1 MFLITL
7 FTPKLQFMIGKKYA
21 VLAVCILA
29 FLSSSF
35 AQDKDNTPESAS
47 SYDIRDSSLIPA
59 RRIPQHNEFLN
70 NAYPFP
76 AKPRN
81 QWEVGVKGGLS
92 TVSGDVRAWLPTFGF
107 GVHARKALGYTFSLR
122 AEYDYMVTKGLN
134 WQPSYYGYASNPQ
147 ISKYYNPNS
156 HLPVFYNYK
165 STIQSLSIQGLATL
179 NNINFHRAKSN
190 LAIYALAGFGI
201 MTYSTAYNLLDANGN
216 PYDFTQITNQFGG
229 SGFTYSNRKAI
240 KTALKNMMDGSFET
254 LAQRDPSQPTIF
266 GGTPFRPVLELGGG
280 IEFKLSDRF
289 NIALE
294 DKVSITKTDLIDGQ
308 EWQETGS
315 TTVHALTR
323 DFDSYNFLSVG
334 LNYNIGRKAVEPL
347 WWINPLDYA
356 YGEINAPKHMK
367 LPKPVLD
374 DADGDG
380 VTDQFDHEPNTPAGC
395 PVDTHGVSR
404 DTDGDGVPD
413 CKDKELITPTQCQPV
428 DADGVGKCPDPACCK
443 EINARLDSGGVGSM
457 GGGKG
462 RCFIGDLPSIVF
474 KGRTVTL
481 SKDGKAL
488 ASTIAEKM
496 RNNPGCKVAVIGY
509 GESSKTA
516 QQLSWD
522 RVNEVIKYLV
532 EKEGVNS
539 DRFIFRY
546 GQTGGDENTID
557 IKDGTGEEGP
567 NTVPAPHPNLRKR

>member
-1 MFLITL
+1 
-7 FTPKLQFMIGKKYA
+7 MIGKKYV
-21 VLAVCILA
+21 VLAGFLLA
-29 FLSSSF
+29 FLSQSF
-35 AQDKDNTPESAS
+35 AQDNTTESSS

-59 RRIPQHNEFLN
+59 KRIPQHNEFLN

-81 QWEVGVKGGLS
+81 QWEIGVSGGMS
-92 TVSGDVRAWLPTFGF
+92 SISGDVRATLPTFGF
-107 GVHARKALGYTFSLR
+107 GLHARKALGYIFSLR
-122 AEYDYMVTKGLN
+122 LEYDYLTMKGLN
-134 WQPSYYGYASNPQ
+134 WQPAYYGYAANPQ
-147 ISKYYNPNS
+147 IAQYYNS
-156 HLPVFYNYK
+156 STHTPVFYNYK
-165 STIQSLSIQGLATL
+165 STIQELSLQGVFNF
-179 NNINFHRAKSN
+179 NNIRFHKAKTETSF
-190 LAIYALAGFGI
+190 YAFGGLGI
-201 MTYSTAYNLLDANGN
+201 MTYSTAYNLLDDNTGGT
-216 PYDFTQITNQFGG
+216 PYDYTTVTNRFGS
-229 SGFTYSNRKAI
+229 SGFTYSNKKAI
-240 KTALKNMMDGSFET
+240 KDMLKGMMDNSYET
-254 LAQRDPSQPTIF
+254 VAQRDPSQPTIF
-266 GGTPFRPVLELGGG
+266 GGTPFRPILNLGLGM
-280 IEFKLSDRF
+280 EVKLSEKF

-294 DKVSITKTDLIDGQ
+294 DKVTITKSDLLDGQ
-308 EWQETGS
+308 QYQETGS
-315 TTVHALTR
+315 STDHALTR
-323 DFDSYNFLSVG
+323 DNDAYNYLSIG
-334 LNYNIGRKAVEPL
+334 LNYNIGKKAVEPL

-356 YGEINAPKHMK
+356 YSEINAPKHMK

-443 EINARLDSGGVGSM
+443 DINARIDAGAVGT
-457 GGGKG
+457 GGKP

-474 KGRTVTL
+474 KGRSVTL

-509 GESSKTA
+509 GESSKSA

-532 EKEGVNS
+532 EKEGVSS

-546 GQTGGDENTID
+546 GQAGGAENTID

-567 NTVPAPHPNLRKR
+567 NTVPAPHPNLRKK

>member
-1 MFLITL
+1 
-7 FTPKLQFMIGKKYA
+7 MIRKKYA
-21 VLAVCILA
+21 FLAVLFLA
-29 FLSSSF
+29 FISQAF
-35 AQDKDNTPESAS
+35 AQDNTAESSS

-59 RRIPQHNEFLN
+59 KRIPQHNEFLN

-81 QWEVGVKGGLS
+81 QWEIGVKGGLA
-92 TVSGDVRAWLPTFGF
+92 TVSGDVRSWLPTFGV
-107 GVHARKALGYTFSLR
+107 GIHARKALGYTFALR
-122 AEYDYMVTKGLN
+122 VEYDYLVSKGLN
-134 WQPSYYGYASNPQ
+134 WQPSYYGFAANPVINSVYPATGSN
-147 ISKYYNPNS
+147 
-156 HLPVFYNYK
+156 PVFYNYRT
-165 STIQSLSIQGLATL
+165 TIQELSLQGIATL
-179 NNINFHRAKSN
+179 SNIRFHKAKSSVN
-190 LAIYALAGFGI
+190 FYLLGGI
-201 MTYSTAYNLLDANGN
+201 GLMTYSTKYNLKDASGKA
-216 PYDFTQITNQFGG
+216 YEYSKIISQFGA
-229 SGFTYSNRKAI
+229 SGFTYANRKEI
-240 KTALKNMMDGSFET
+240 KKALKDMMDGSFET

-266 GGTPFRPVLELGGG
+266 GGTPFRPVLVLGGG
-280 IEFKLSDRF
+280 MEIKLSDKF
-289 NIALE
+289 NIAIE
-294 DKVSITKTDLIDGQ
+294 DKVSITKTDLLDGQ

-315 TTVHALTR
+315 TSVHAMTR
-323 DFDSYNFLSVG
+323 DYDSYNFLSVG
-334 LNYNIGRKAVEPL
+334 LNYNIGKRAVQPL

-356 YGEINAPKHMK
+356 YSEINAPRHMK

-443 EINARLDSGGVGSM
+443 EISAKLDSGGFGSM
-457 GGGKG
+457 GGKS

-481 SKDGKAL
+481 NKDGKAL
-488 ASTIAEKM
+488 AETIAEKM

-532 EKEGVNS
+532 EKEGINS

>member
-1 MFLITL
+1 
-7 FTPKLQFMIGKKYA
+7 MIGKKYI
-21 VLAVCILA
+21 VLTGVLLA
-29 FLSSSF
+29 FLSPGF
-35 AQDKDNTPESAS
+35 AQDNTSAESSS

-59 RRIPQHNEFLN
+59 KRIPQHNEFLN

-81 QWEVGVKGGLS
+81 EWEIGVKGGLA
-92 TVSGDVRAWLPTFGF
+92 TVSGDVRSWLPTFGF
-107 GVHARKALGYTFSLR
+107 GLHARKALGYTFSLR
-122 AEYDYMVTKGLN
+122 LEYDYMLAKGLN
-134 WQPSYYGYASNPQ
+134 WQPSYYGFATNAQ
-147 ISKYYNPNS
+147 ITKFYPANGAT
-156 HLPVFYNYK
+156 PVFYNYRT
-165 STIQSLSIQGLATL
+165 TIQDLSIQGIVTL

-190 LAIYALAGFGI
+190 IAVYALGGFGI
-201 MTYSTAYNLLDANGN
+201 MTYSTLYNLTDANGQ
-216 PYDFTQITNQFGG
+216 PYNYQSIVNQFGPG
-229 SGFTYSNRKAI
+229 GFAYSNRKNI
-240 KTALKNMMDGSFET
+240 KTALKNMMDGTFET
-254 LAQRDPSQPTIF
+254 LGQRDASQPTIF

-280 IEFKLSDRF
+280 IAYKLSDKF

-294 DKVSITKTDLIDGQ
+294 DKVSITKTDLLDGQ

-315 TTVHALTR
+315 VAVHAMTR
-323 DFDSYNFLSVG
+323 DYDSYNFLSLG
-334 LNYNIGRKAVEPL
+334 LNYNIGKRAVEPL

-356 YGEINAPKHMK
+356 YSELNAPRHMK

-443 EINARLDSGGVGSM
+443 EINAKLDSGGVGTL
-457 GGGKG
+457 GGRN
-462 RCFIGDLPSIVF
+462 RCSIGDLPSIVF
-474 KGRTVTL
+474 KGRSVTL

-496 RNNPGCKVAVIGY
+496 RNNPACKVAVIGY

-532 EKEGVNS
+532 EKEGINS

>member
-1 MFLITL
+1 
-7 FTPKLQFMIGKKYA
+7 MIGKKYV
-21 VLAVCILA
+21 VLAGFLLA
-29 FLSSSF
+29 FLSQSF
-35 AQDKDNTPESAS
+35 AQDNTTESAY

-59 RRIPQHNEFLN
+59 KRIPQHNEFLN

-76 AKPRN
+76 ALPRN
-81 QWEVGVKGGLS
+81 QWELGVKGGLS
-92 TVSGDVRAWLPTFGF
+92 TISGDVRSQLPTFGF
-107 GVHARKALGYTFSLR
+107 GLHARKALGYTFSLR
-122 AEYDYMVTKGLN
+122 LEYDYMTMKGLN
-134 WQPSYYGYASNPQ
+134 WQPSYTGYAANPQ
-147 ISKYYNPNS
+147 ISQYYS
-156 HLPVFYNYK
+156 AAAHDAVFYNYK
-165 STIQSLSIQGLATL
+165 STIQELAFEGIATL
-179 NNINFHRAKSN
+179 NNIRFHRAKSN
-190 LAIYALAGFGI
+190 IAIYVLGGFGL
-201 MTYSTAYNLLDANGN
+201 MTYSTFYNLTNDNANGA
-216 PYDFTQITNQFGG
+216 PYDFNSVVAQYGA
-229 SGFTYSNRKAI
+229 SGFTYGNRKAI
-240 KTALKNMMDGSFET
+240 KTTLKNMMDNTYET
-254 LAQRDPSQPTIF
+254 EAQRDPSQPTIF
-266 GGTPFRPVLELGGG
+266 GGTPFRPVLVMGAG
-280 IEFKLSDRF
+280 IEIKLSDKF
-289 NIALE
+289 NIAIE
-294 DKVSITKTDLIDGQ
+294 DKVSITKSDLLDGQ
-308 EWQETGS
+308 EWQETGDINS
-315 TTVHALTR
+315 HAMTR
-323 DFDSYNFLSVG
+323 DYDSYNFLSLG
-334 LNYNIGRKAVEPL
+334 LNYNLTIGKPAVQPL

-356 YGEINAPKHMK
+356 YSEINAPRHMK
-367 LPKPVLD
+367 LPKPILD

-443 EINARLDSGGVGSM
+443 ELNARLDSGAIGT
-457 GGGKG
+457 GGKT

-474 KGRTVTL
+474 KGRSVTL

-509 GESSKTA
+509 GESSKSA

-532 EKEGVNS
+532 EKEGVSS

-557 IKDGTGEEGP
+557 VKDGTGEEGP
-567 NTVPAPHPNLRKR
+567 NTVPAPHPNLRKK

>member
-1 MFLITL
+1 
-7 FTPKLQFMIGKKYA
+7 MIGKKYV
-21 VLAVCILA
+21 VLAGFLLA
-29 FLSSSF
+29 FLSQSF
-35 AQDKDNTPESAS
+35 AQDNTSESSS

-59 RRIPQHNEFLN
+59 KRIPQHNEFLN

-81 QWEVGVKGGLS
+81 QWELGLKGGLS
-92 TVSGDVRAWLPTFGF
+92 TVSGDVRSWLPTFGI
-107 GVHARKALGYTFSLR
+107 GAHIRKALGYTFSLR
-122 AEYDYMVTKGLN
+122 LEYDYMRAKGLN
-134 WQPSYYGYASNPQ
+134 WQPSYYGYAA
-147 ISKYYNPNS
+147 NS
-156 HLPVFYNYK
+156 QLSGLYDAAAHTPVFYNYRT
-165 STIQSLSIQGLATL
+165 TIQELSIQGIATL
-179 NNINFHRAKSN
+179 NNIQFHRAKSN
-190 LAIYALAGFGI
+190 LAIYVLGGFGV
-201 MTYSTAYNLLDANGN
+201 MTYSTLYNATDANGQ
-216 PYDFTQITNQFGG
+216 PYNYQQIVNQFGPN
-229 SGFTYSNRKAI
+229 GFTYSNRKAI
-240 KTALKNMMDGSFET
+240 KSALKNMMDGTFET
-254 LAQRDPSQPTIF
+254 LSQRDPSQPTIF
-266 GGTPFRPVLELGGG
+266 GGTPVRPVLVLGGG
-280 IEFKLSDRF
+280 IEFKLSDKF

-315 TTVHALTR
+315 TTVRALTR
-323 DFDSYNFLSVG
+323 DYDSYNFLSVG
-334 LNYNIGRKAVEPL
+334 INYNIGKRAVEPL

-356 YGEINAPKHMK
+356 YSEINAPRHMK

-443 EINARLDSGGVGSM
+443 EINARLDSGGVGTM
-457 GGGKG
+457 GKS

-532 EKEGVNS
+532 EKEGINS